1 MAERDR
7 KHHDSKRAES
17 APRIDAGAGHDR
29 GVSEAATMKDIAA
42 RAGVSIGTVDRVL
55 HSRGRVSPDT
65 AERVREAARKLAF
78 RPNLVAS
85 NLKRAHQR
93 TFVAVLPH
101 PDQDGGFWRQVVTG
115 VERAVEELAHHYVRV
130 RFVHYDRFK
139 PETLTAAADIVTESR
154 RRHGA
159 APSGVIL
166 APTARA
172 ASTELARRCA
182 PTPVAVLDG
191 ELPDG
196 DVLCSIAQESRES
209 GLLAAKLLELT
220 AGPGRFLSV
229 VIGSDDYHLLERRG
243 GFEEYFAGAAAP
255 ERLEAGTNEELTR
268 ALVERL
274 GRTPHIDGV
283 FVTNAAAHIVIAA
296 LQAGMADHGGTGGED
311 AVSSGGSG
319 EAGST
324 PRAGTGR
331 TDAAPRRGVGI
342 PPVIGF
348 DLIPENVERL
358 REGSLAFVINQQPER
373 QGYEA
378 VYALYRHTVLKE
390 PVESHIRIP
399 VDLVTRETLR
409 FHRTAADSRK
419 G

>member
-1 MAERDR
+1 MAEQDR
-7 KHHDSKRAES
+7 KKHDIQPTES
-17 APRIDAGAGHDR
+17 APRTDRGAGDER
-29 GVSEAATMKDIAA
+29 GPSEAATMKDIAA

-65 AERVREAARKLAF
+65 AERVKNVARQLAF

-101 PDQDGGFWRQVVTG
+101 PDQDGGFWRQVVNG

-139 PETLTAAADIVTESR
+139 PETLSAAADIVTDSR

-159 APSGVIL
+159 TPSGVIL

-220 AGPGRFLSV
+220 AGSGRFLSV
-229 VIGSDDYHLLERRG
+229 VIGSDDYHLLQRRG
-243 GFEEYFAGAAAP
+243 GFEEFFAGRPAP
-255 ERLEAGTNEELTR
+255 ERLEAASNDELTR
-268 ALVERL
+268 ALTARL
-274 GRTPHIDGV
+274 DRTPRIDGV
-283 FVTNAAAHIVIAA
+283 FVTNAAAHVVIDA
-296 LQAGMADHGGTGGED
+296 LEAGMAVSGGT
-311 AVSSGGSG
+311 G
-319 EAGST
+319 EAGS
-324 PRAGTGR
+324 
-331 TDAAPRRGVGI
+331 APRERMGI

-348 DLIPENVERL
+348 DLIPENMERL

-409 FHRTAADSRK
+409 FHQGTTDSTK

>member
-1 MAERDR
+1 MSERDGNQQQPKLADR
-7 KHHDSKRAES
+7 VARADEGDER
-17 APRIDAGAGHDR
+17 P
-29 GVSEAATMKDIAA
+29 SEAATMKDIAA

-65 AERVREAARKLAF
+65 AKRVREVARKLDF

-101 PDQDGGFWRQVVTG
+101 PDQDGGFWRQVVNG
-115 VERAVEELAHHYVRV
+115 VERAVEELAHHYIRV

-139 PETLTAAADIVTESR
+139 PETLNAAADIVTDSR

-172 ASTELARRCA
+172 ASTELARRCS

-191 ELPDG
+191 ELPDAEI
-196 DVLCSIAQESRES
+196 LCSIAQESRES

-229 VIGSDDYHLLERRG
+229 VVGSDDYHLLERRG
-243 GFEEYFAGAAAP
+243 GFEEFFAGGAAP
-255 ERLEAGTNEELTR
+255 ERLEVASNEELTR
-268 ALVERL
+268 ALAERL
-274 GRTPHIDGV
+274 NRTPHIDGV
-283 FVTNAAAHIVIAA
+283 FVTNAAAHMVIDA
-296 LQAGMADHGGTGGED
+296 LQTGMVVPGGGGTGGT
-311 AVSSGGSG
+311 GSTDS
-319 EAGST
+319 AGSSS
-324 PRAGTGR
+324 PDRM
-331 TDAAPRRGVGI
+331 GV

-378 VYALYRHTVLKE
+378 VYALYRNTVLKE
-390 PVESHIRIP
+390 SVESHIRIP

-409 FHRTAADSRK
+409 FHQGTMDSTK

>member
-7 KHHDSKRAES
+7 KKHDLQHNES
-17 APRIDAGAGHDR
+17 APRTDRGAGDER
-29 GVSEAATMKDIAA
+29 GPSEAATMKDIAA

-65 AERVREAARKLAF
+65 AERVKNVARQLAF

-101 PDQDGGFWRQVVTG
+101 PDQDGGFWRQVVNG

-139 PETLTAAADIVTESR
+139 PETLSAAADIVTDSR

-159 APSGVIL
+159 TPSGVIL
-166 APTARA
+166 APTARG

-191 ELPDG
+191 ELPDS

-220 AGPGRFLSV
+220 AGSGRFLSV
-229 VIGSDDYHLLERRG
+229 VIGSDDYHLLQRRG
-243 GFEEYFAGAAAP
+243 GFEEFFAGRPAP
-255 ERLEAGTNEELTR
+255 ERLEVASNEELTR
-268 ALVERL
+268 ALAARL
-274 GRTPHIDGV
+274 DRTPHIDGV
-283 FVTNAAAHIVIAA
+283 FVTNAAAHIVIDA
-296 LQAGMADHGGTGGED
+296 LEAGMAVPGGT
-311 AVSSGGSG
+311 A
-319 EAGST
+319 EAGS
-324 PRAGTGR
+324 
-331 TDAAPRRGVGI
+331 APRERMGI

-348 DLIPENVERL
+348 DLIPENMERL

-409 FHRTAADSRK
+409 FHQGTTDSTK